1 MYEFISVK
9 VKCPVC
15 NKSLMDDKLLV
26 DNIDSIKFGI
36 AVEGKKGT
44 INLSSIYGSYNFR
57 TDLDIPK
64 NAIAE
69 FSCPHCKAKLATQ
82 EKCTDCDAPMIKL
95 YLHMGGKVTFCS
107 RNGCKK
113 HSAEF
118 EDLTSALRKFYHD
131 YGFRAPKHDLEEE
144 KEAHKHM
151 EEFKEKE
158 KPKEELKEIIKTG
171 TFLYAYCP
179 HCRKS
184 LIEDNMLKLRVVN
197 GDEGDL
203 LLSPY
208 LNIFSSKSSIYLS
221 EEKDVKEIKCPHCH
235 ESLINKD
242 DQCDKCKAPT
252 AKILVSASTK
262 MVEFYICSRKGCRWH
277 GLSDKDMNDIRL
289 EDSMEW

>member
-15 NKSLMDDKLLV
+15 NKSLMDDEHLV
-26 DNIDSIKFGI
+26 DNKESIKFNIDVSGT
-36 AVEGKKGT
+36 KGT
-44 INLSSIYGSYNFR
+44 INLSSIYGSYNYR
-57 TDLDIPK
+57 ADIDIPK
-64 NAIAE
+64 ESVAE
-69 FSCPHCKAKLATQ
+69 FACPHCKAKLAIQ
-82 EKCTDCDAPMIKL
+82 EKCNDCDAPMVKL

-131 YGFRAPKHDLEEE
+131 YGFRAPKHKLEDQEE
-144 KEAHKHM
+144 ASRSLKA
-151 EEFKEKE
+151 FQEKE
-158 KPKEELKEIIKTG
+158 KPKEEIKEIIKSG

-184 LIEDNMLKLRVVN
+184 LIEENMLKLKVIN
-197 GDEGDL
+197 GEEGFL

-208 LNIFSSKSSIYLS
+208 LNVFSSKSTIFLP
-221 EEKDVKEIKCPHCH
+221 EDKDVKEIMCPHCDT
-235 ESLINKD
+235 SLVIKD
-242 DQCDKCKAPT
+242 DQCDSCGSPT

-262 MVEFYICSRKGCRWH
+262 MVEFFICSRKGCKWH

-289 EDSMEW
+289 EDSLEW